1 MIYISENFIGFN
13 IGKINYNFALL
24 GMSNDLQFKY
34 DNYEEDFDNDDQ
46 PSVKEFPVQTDVVL
60 KKSPEKS
67 Q

>member
-1 MIYISENFIGFN
+1 
-13 IGKINYNFALL
+13 
-24 GMSNDLQFKY
+24 MSNDLQFKY